1 MAVFNS
7 FKKILFCV
15 FQENV
20 DPALEAQR
28 EGTDQPAEE
37 QQQHRRELTAEDER
51 EIWKD
56 ITLTQYKHT
65 E

>member
-1 MAVFNS
+1 M
-7 FKKILFCV
+7 FCV

-20 DPALEAQR
+20 DPALQAQR
-28 EGTDQPAEE
+28 EGTNQPAEE